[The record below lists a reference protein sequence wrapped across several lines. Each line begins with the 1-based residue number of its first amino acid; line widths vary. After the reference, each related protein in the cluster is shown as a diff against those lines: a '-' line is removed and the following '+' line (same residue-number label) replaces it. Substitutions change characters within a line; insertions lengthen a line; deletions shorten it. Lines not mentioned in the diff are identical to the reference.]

1 MKKRQAGLTL
11 IELLVAI
18 SVVAILLGLGVP
30 SFQQTAASNALRSTS
45 IDMVTS
51 LNTARMQAVNLR
63 GDVTVVA
70 KGGGWTEGW
79 LVNFPGNSIEENQ
92 EFTTHAGVTITMQGN
107 GTDISFLARGG
118 VQGGGT
124 SFLICHER
132 LSDGRR
138 VSVSFLGKITNVIEV
153 CP

>member
-1 MKKRQAGLTL
+1 MKSKQAGLSL

-18 SVVAILLGLGVP
+18 SVVAVLLGVGVP

-63 GDVTVVA
+63 GNVTVAA

-79 LVNFPGNSIEENQ
+79 LVTFPANSIEENQ
-92 EFTTHAGVTITMQGN
+92 DFTTSTGVSIVMQGN
-107 GTDISFLARGG
+107 GSELTFLSRGG
-118 VQGGGT
+118 IQGGSA
-124 SFLICHER
+124 SFLICHDR
-132 LSDGRR
+132 LSEGRR
-138 VSVSFLGKITNVIEV
+138 INVSFLGRISNTTEV